1 MEILKVTNE
10 NFEQDVL
17 GAKVPVLIDFWAP
30 WCGPC
35 KMQAPVLDEVADAFD
50 GIKIGKLNIDEEQ
63 VLAFRYGVTAIPTML
78 LFKDGD
84 VAQRIVG
91 FRTKEQ
97 LVNELGL

>member
-35 KMQAPVLDEVADAFD
+35 KMQAPVLDEVADAYD

>member
-17 GAKVPVLIDFWAP
+17 GSKVPVLIDFWAP

-35 KMQAPVLDEVADAFD
+35 KMQAPVLDEVAAAYDS
-50 GIKIGKLNIDEEQ
+50 IKIGKLNVDEEQ